1 MQAITTP
8 SGYVRWAGE
17 VPATFSCPNT
27 FPATDYWCFSV
38 RNKGRLT
45 SPLLGQ
51 CIVNVNWA
59 PDGGA
64 YYSYAGY
71 RSENHNPQVIRAPPN
86 TTVDLWVPLEASGG
100 RGKLRVRMK
109 ATWKYGH
116 SEQAPSM
123 NWRDPGEVEAW
134 LAQLNVE
141 RNAAATKIQ
150 AHARGYLA
158 RRSCAERRATMTPGA
173 VGSAVAVATEGIKK
187 GALRAQMPKLV
198 EGSARHRR
206 KTFK

>member
-27 FPATDYWCFSV
+27 FPATAYWCFSV

-71 RSENHNPQVIRAPPN
+71 RSENHYPQVIRAPPN

-116 SEQAPSM
+116 SEQAPSI
-123 NWRDPGEVEAW
+123 NWRDPGEVDPVTARPPTRAVRFDAHPQRNGQART
-134 LAQLNVE
+134 AQNTVSP
-141 RNAAATKIQ
+141 R
-150 AHARGYLA
+150 
-158 RRSCAERRATMTPGA
+158 
-173 VGSAVAVATEGIKK
+173 
-187 GALRAQMPKLV
+187 
-198 EGSARHRR
+198 
-206 KTFK
+206 

>member
-64 YYSYAGY
+64 CYSYAGY
-71 RSENHNPQVIRAPPN
+71 RSENHNPHKINWGGQLFGTGAENFLKPFFLKP
-86 TTVDLWVPLEASGG
+86 SG
-100 RGKLRVRMK
+100 
-109 ATWKYGH
+109 ADIFFQT
-116 SEQAPSM
+116 
-123 NWRDPGEVEAW
+123 
-134 LAQLNVE
+134 
-141 RNAAATKIQ
+141 
-150 AHARGYLA
+150 
-158 RRSCAERRATMTPGA
+158 
-173 VGSAVAVATEGIKK
+173 
-187 GALRAQMPKLV
+187 
-198 EGSARHRR
+198 
-206 KTFK
+206 

>member
-64 YYSYAGY
+64 YLSMQGIAA
-71 RSENHNPQVIRAPPN
+71 R
-86 TTVDLWVPLEASGG
+86 TT
-100 RGKLRVRMK
+100 
-109 ATWKYGH
+109 
-116 SEQAPSM
+116 
-123 NWRDPGEVEAW
+123 
-134 LAQLNVE
+134 
-141 RNAAATKIQ
+141 
-150 AHARGYLA
+150 
-158 RRSCAERRATMTPGA
+158 TP
-173 VGSAVAVATEGIKK
+173 
-187 GALRAQMPKLV
+187 R
-198 EGSARHRR
+198 
-206 KTFK
+206 